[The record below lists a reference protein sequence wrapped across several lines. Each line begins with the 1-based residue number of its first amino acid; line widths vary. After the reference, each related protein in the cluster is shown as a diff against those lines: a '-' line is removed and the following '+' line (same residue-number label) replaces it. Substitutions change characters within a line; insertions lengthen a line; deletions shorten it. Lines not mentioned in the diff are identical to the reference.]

1 MNAPVPVWHSN
12 WSNWGIAMYLYLRGG
27 GTNGIKRA
35 FRWRQNN
42 HSASKFP
49 VLGDA
54 GHFSTTPPNVLVH
67 KYIMLLKLFLAFTL
81 VPVAEIYL
89 LIKVGN
95 HMGALNTVALVIA
108 TGIAGAYLARLQG
121 MQTMFRVRANLE
133 QGVMPAEAMLDALLI
148 FVAGVVLLT
157 PGFITD
163 ALGLLLLIPETR
175 FHFKRYLRR
184 KFDHWIQEQDVHI
197 NRIP

>member
-1 MNAPVPVWHSN
+1 MNAPVPGWHDK
-12 WSNWGIAMYLYLRGG
+12 WSNWGIAMYLSLRGA
-27 GTNGIKRA
+27 GTNGIRTA
-35 FRWRQNN
+35 FRWKQSNRLP
-42 HSASKFP
+42 SELP
-49 VLGDA
+49 VFGYARHL
-54 GHFSTTPPNVLVH
+54 STPPNVLFR

-175 FHFKRYLRR
+175 FQFKRYLRK